1 MRNHKTVVIANNK
14 YVYRELNTY
23 RQLNRKGERID
34 VELSRINAEG
44 SSVMNSWI
52 KNRYIPKA
60 LPTWWSISVYATDKA
75 GNCYGR
81 YNPQELPKSH
91 KINFDLV
98 LEGTE
103 ENRIKILK
111 EIERLAF

>member
-1 MRNHKTVVIANNK
+1 M
-14 YVYRELNTY
+14 
-23 RQLNRKGERID
+23 
-34 VELSRINAEG
+34 SRIRAEC
-44 SSVMNSWI
+44 SSIMNSWI
-52 KNRYIPKA
+52 KKGRIPKA
-60 LPTWWSISVYATDKA
+60 LPTWWSISVYVTDKD

-91 KINFDLV
+91 KINFDLM

-103 ENRIKILK
+103 ENRIKILE

>member
-1 MRNHKTVVIANNK
+1 MRNYKTVVMVDNK
-14 YVYRELNTY
+14 YAYRELNIFEGE
-23 RQLNRKGERID
+23 NKKGECID
-34 VELSRINAEG
+34 VELSRIRAE
-44 SSVMNSWI
+44 SSSIMDNWVRNG
-52 KNRYIPKA
+52 YIQKS
-60 LPTWWSISVYATDKA
+60 LPTWWSIYVYVTDKD

-91 KINFDLV
+91 NINFDWV

-103 ENRIKILK
+103 ENRIKILE

>member
-1 MRNHKTVVIANNK
+1 MRNHRTVVMVDNK
-14 YVYRELNTY
+14 YAYRELNIFE
-23 RQLNRKGERID
+23 GENKNGECIE
-34 VELSRINAEG
+34 VELSRIRAESSSIMEWVKNG
-44 SSVMNSWI
+44 S
-52 KNRYIPKA
+52 IPKA
-60 LPTWWSISVYATDKA
+60 LPTWWSIDLYVTDKD

-91 KINFDLV
+91 KINFDWV

-103 ENRIKILK
+103 ENRIKILE

>member
-1 MRNHKTVVIANNK
+1 MRNHSTVVMLDSK
-14 YVYRELNTY
+14 YDYRELNIFE
-23 RQLNRKGERID
+23 GENKNGECIK
-34 VELSRINAEG
+34 VELSRIRAE
-44 SSVMNSWI
+44 SSSIMDKWVENG
-52 KNRYIPKA
+52 YIPKA
-60 LPTWWSISVYATDKA
+60 LPTWWSIDLYVTDKY

-91 KINFDLV
+91 KINFDWV

-103 ENRIKILK
+103 ENRIKILE

>member
-1 MRNHKTVVIANNK
+1 MRNHETVVMVDNK
-14 YVYRELNTY
+14 YAYRELNIFDGE
-23 RQLNRKGERID
+23 NKNGERID

-44 SSVMNSWI
+44 SSIMNSWV
-52 KNRYIPKA
+52 KNGYIPKA
-60 LPTWWSISVYATDKA
+60 LPTWWSITVYVTDKD

-81 YNPQELPKSH
+81 YNPQELPESH
-91 KINFDLV
+91 KINFNWV

-103 ENRIKILK
+103 ENRIKILE

>member
-1 MRNHKTVVIANNK
+1 MRNHSTVVMVDNK
-14 YVYRELNTY
+14 YAYRELNIFE
-23 RQLNRKGERID
+23 GENKNGECIE
-34 VELSRINAEG
+34 VELSRNMAESSSIMDKWVENG
-44 SSVMNSWI
+44 S
-52 KNRYIPKA
+52 IPKA
-60 LPTWWSISVYATDKA
+60 LPTWWSIDLYVTDKD

-91 KINFDLV
+91 KINFDWV

-103 ENRIKILK
+103 ENRIKILE

>member
-1 MRNHKTVVIANNK
+1 MRNHDTFVMVNNK
-14 YVYRELNTY
+14 CAYRDLNIFD
-23 RQLNRKGERID
+23 GENKNGECID
-34 VELSRINAEG
+34 VELSRIMAE
-44 SSVMNSWI
+44 SSSIMDNWVN
-52 KNRYIPKA
+52 NGYIPKA
-60 LPTWWSISVYATDKA
+60 LPTWWSIDVYVTDKD

-91 KINFDLV
+91 KINFDWV

-103 ENRIKILK
+103 ENRIKILE

>member
-1 MRNHKTVVIANNK
+1 MRNHETVVMVDNK
-14 YVYRELNTY
+14 YAYRELNIFE
-23 RQLNRKGERID
+23 GENKNCECID

-44 SSVMNSWI
+44 SSIMNCWI
-52 KNRYIPKA
+52 KNEYIPKA
-60 LPTWWSISVYATDKA
+60 LQTWWSITVYATDKD

-81 YNPQELPKSH
+81 YNPQEFPKSH
-91 KINFDLV
+91 KINFAWV

-103 ENRIKILK
+103 ENRIKILE